1 MYPRAI
7 NKLPSLAK
15 LTICLMITPLIGFQ
29 IQYPRLAAQETE
41 PRSNPPFFE
50 RYSDWPED
58 LKIQGTLLVAE
69 SIEGLKPFIAE
80 LNSSPNKLKQW
91 VIVGPHKLA
100 QSMLADPAAAP
111 NESSP
116 SEYSPIASLERLT
129 WTPKLDAVPEPE
141 PQSML
146 LVCDDRLAHEI
157 PDEFWSSTAD
167 TMRRYLAL
175 GATVG
180 FVGPA
185 SVAMGKTYSKPDP
198 KSPQNAP
205 KLAQGLGLFPDAW
218 IHFTDQGDCDANLC
232 HAMQADARTVL
243 IGISKDSAMVL
254 QGRKGTVY
262 GPGAATAWVPAHQHL
277 PEASQRIE
285 TRGLKNRNAPENFLL
300 DWTQW
305 RRQAI
310 ERTLEIFPPAER
322 QTPNVPNGTLI
333 IVGGGGMPSG
343 LMQRF
348 VDLAGGKQ
356 AQLVYVPCS
365 EDDDMSSDTRL
376 LELWKQMGAKSC
388 SLLHTKN
395 RQIANEDE
403 RFLEPLKQATG
414 IWFGG
419 GRQWNLADS
428 YYGTKAH
435 LLMKQVLT
443 RGGVIGGS
451 SAGASIQGNY
461 LARATPIE
469 NFRIMAPGYERG
481 GLGFLNG
488 VAIDQ
493 HFTQRRRQ
501 KDLRSLVETYPQML
515 GIGIDETT
523 AILVQQST
531 AEILGPG
538 TVTFQWQ
545 DESSR
550 QIGEFIGSQGQQF
563 DLATRMELAQP
574 TEKTDSLKTK
584 TPTDP

>member
-1 MYPRAI
+1 
-7 NKLPSLAK
+7 
-15 LTICLMITPLIGFQ
+15 
-29 IQYPRLAAQETE
+29 
-41 PRSNPPFFE
+41 
-50 RYSDWPED
+50 
-58 LKIQGTLLVAE
+58 
-69 SIEGLKPFIAE
+69 
-80 LNSSPNKLKQW
+80 
-91 VIVGPHKLA
+91 
-100 QSMLADPAAAP
+100 MLADPAAAP
-111 NESSP
+111 SEYSP
-116 SEYSPIASLERLT
+116 SEYSPSEYSPSESSPSASLERLT

-185 SVAMGKTYSKPDP
+185 SVAVGKTYSKPDP

-348 VDLAGGKQ
+348 VDLAGGEQ

-395 RQIANEDE
+395 RQVANEDE

-584 TPTDP
+584 TPKDP